1 MHQFKLNSTIYRII
15 LLNGH
20 VIAINLMKIPFYS
33 RWAVIE
39 SKSVS
44 IYFQTF
50 FKNDP
55 SNHAKSWTNMILSAE
70 FG

>member
-20 VIAINLMKIPFYS
+20 IIAFNLMKIPFYS

-55 SNHAKSWTNMILSAE
+55 SNHAKSCTNMILSAE
-70 FG
+70 LG